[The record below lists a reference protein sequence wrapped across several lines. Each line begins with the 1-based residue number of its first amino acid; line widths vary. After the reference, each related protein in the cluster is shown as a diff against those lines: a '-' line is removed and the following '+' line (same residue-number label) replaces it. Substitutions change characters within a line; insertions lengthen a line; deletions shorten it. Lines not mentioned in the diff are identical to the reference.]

1 MWEHGGSS
9 LCVHGPFRYVSAFP
23 AYISLPSQIIIG
35 FFMKFINLG
44 FNNRLSPL
52 SPYRYTATYGP
63 RGRQYAI
70 GHGGHKEI
78 GIEEPQNVI
87 LVVSMDLPM
96 VRSKPDAGFYENHRT
111 PISIVQFRSSLTP
124 SFSTARWLGTCL
136 VWVLLSWSTLVP
148 SSLFAQATGSQPAKV
163 SLDFNEIDIPVFA
176 RFIGE
181 LTGKN
186 FVLDETIK
194 KQGGKISAF
203 SPTKVSPDQAFSM
216 FVAALEAARIAVVK
230 KDGNLYQL
238 VPMGDLPPERGV
250 FVYKLKHANATDLAA
265 VLTNL
270 VARSQTVAQM
280 TPGVRP
286 PIRPLTEFEAP
297 VQVFAD
303 KATNSI
309 IVSST
314 KNAWAHIHSVIRDL
328 DIRRK
333 QVFVEAV
340 ILEVQV
346 DRLRQ
351 IGTDPTQILGGGG
364 ATSGA
369 FRPLRGFGAIN
380 NTPPDFSALAQA
392 AQAVTGGAAA
402 GATGGASLLF
412 NSANVR
418 AFLNLLMNLTDT
430 NILSTPQV
438 LAADNQKAKIVV
450 GENRP
455 FPTGQAQGIT
465 GGTLV
470 TIERKDVGVTLELTP
485 QVLEDDL
492 IRLEI
497 KQEITA
503 IADNVAQTIG
513 SGSASIPVGPTTT
526 KRSMETTTIAQD
538 LQTIVVGGL
547 VRDNIT
553 LSEKKI
559 PFLGDIPWLG
569 WAFKSQNRQTEKLNL
584 LVFLTPH
591 LVRDDADMAELNA
604 KKSRDVNTLQR
615 ENRIEEPTRLK
626 QDVLERL
633 DPPPVLPQTSPPE
646 RFGRP

>member
-1 MWEHGGSS
+1 MIRSNSPSRVEKNHG
-9 LCVHGPFRYVSAFP
+9 
-23 AYISLPSQIIIG
+23 IPS
-35 FFMKFINLG
+35 
-44 FNNRLSPL
+44 
-52 SPYRYTATYGP
+52 
-63 RGRQYAI
+63 
-70 GHGGHKEI
+70 
-78 GIEEPQNVI
+78 
-87 LVVSMDLPM
+87 
-96 VRSKPDAGFYENHRT
+96 
-111 PISIVQFRSSLTP
+111 SIVQVRSGLTP
-124 SFSTARWLGTCL
+124 SLLIARLVRTYL
-136 VWVLLSWSTLVP
+136 VWGLLCWSTVAP
-148 SSLFAQATGSQPAKV
+148 PSLFAQATGSQPAKV

-181 LTGKN
+181 ITGKN

-203 SPTKVSPDQAFSM
+203 SPTKVSADQAFNM

-230 KDGNLYQL
+230 KDGNLYQI

-314 KNAWAHIHSVIRDL
+314 KNAWTHIHTVIREL

-351 IGTDPTQILGGGG
+351 IGTDPVQVLGGGVKD
-364 ATSGA
+364 ALT
-369 FRPLRGFGAIN
+369 GFGGIN
-380 NTPPDFSALAQA
+380 NTPPDFSAIAQA
-392 AQAVTGGAAA
+392 ITGGAAA
-402 GATGGASLLF
+402 GATGGTSLLLK
-412 NSANVR
+412 SANVR

-503 IADNVAQTIG
+503 IAENVAQTIG
-513 SGSASIPVGPTTT
+513 AGSASIPVGPTTT
-526 KRSMETTTIAQD
+526 KRSMETTTVAQD
-538 LQTIVVGGL
+538 QQTLVVGGL

-553 LSEKKI
+553 LSEKKV
-559 PFLGDIPWLG
+559 PLLGDIPWLG
-569 WAFKSQNRQTEKLNL
+569 WLFKSQNRQTEKLNL

-591 LVRDDADMAELNA
+591 LVRDEADMAELNA
-604 KKSRDVNTLQR
+604 KKVRDVNTLQR

-626 QDVLERL
+626 QDLLERL
-633 DPPPVLPQTSPPE
+633 EPPVISPQTTPTEKPA
-646 RFGRP
+646 RP

>member
-1 MWEHGGSS
+1 MLDRS
-9 LCVHGPFRYVSAFP
+9 LFHSRKT
-23 AYISLPSQIIIG
+23 I
-35 FFMKFINLG
+35 
-44 FNNRLSPL
+44 RE
-52 SPYRYTATYGP
+52 R
-63 RGRQYAI
+63 
-70 GHGGHKEI
+70 
-78 GIEEPQNVI
+78 
-87 LVVSMDLPM
+87 
-96 VRSKPDAGFYENHRT
+96 RT
-111 PISIVQFRSSLTP
+111 IV
-124 SFSTARWLGTCL
+124 G
-136 VWVLLSWSTLVP
+136 VLLLCFFCFPSILFSQST
-148 SSLFAQATGSQPAKV
+148 GGQPAKV
-163 SLDFNEIDIPVFA
+163 ALDFNEVEIPVFV
-176 RFIGE
+176 RFISE

-203 SPTKVSPDQAFSM
+203 SPTKVSTDQAFSM
-216 FVAALEAARIAVVK
+216 FVAALEAARMAVVHK
-230 KDGNLYQL
+230 GGNLYQI

-250 FVYKLKHANATDLAA
+250 FVYKLKHGNATDMAA

-270 VARSQTVAQM
+270 VARSQTVAQI
-280 TPGVRP
+280 TPGTRP

-309 IVSST
+309 IISST
-314 KNAWAHIHSVIRDL
+314 KVAWSHLQSVIRDL
-328 DIRRK
+328 DTKRK

-351 IGTDPTQILGGGG
+351 IGTDPTQILGAGKSGFLQGIGGFNR
-364 ATSGA
+364 APEELASV
-369 FRPLRGFGAIN
+369 
-380 NTPPDFSALAQA
+380 AQA
-392 AQAVTGGAAA
+392 ISGVAA
-402 GATGGASLLF
+402 GGASGGAVTVLNTL
-412 NSANVR
+412 NVR
-418 AFLNLLMNLTDT
+418 AFMNLLMNLTDT

-485 QVLEDDL
+485 QVLEDDQ

-513 SGSASIPVGPTTT
+513 SGSATIPVGPTTT

-538 LQTIVVGGL
+538 EQTLVVGGL

-559 PFLGDIPWLG
+559 PLLGDIPWLG
-569 WAFKSQNRQTEKLNL
+569 WLFRSQTRTTEKLNL

-591 LVRDDADMAELNA
+591 LVRDDADMVELNA
-604 KKSRDVNTLQR
+604 RKAKDLNTLQR
-615 ENRIEEPTRLK
+615 DNRIEEPTKLK

-633 DPPPVLPQTSPPE
+633 ERHGIPAPPSVDDKSKP
-646 RFGRP
+646 